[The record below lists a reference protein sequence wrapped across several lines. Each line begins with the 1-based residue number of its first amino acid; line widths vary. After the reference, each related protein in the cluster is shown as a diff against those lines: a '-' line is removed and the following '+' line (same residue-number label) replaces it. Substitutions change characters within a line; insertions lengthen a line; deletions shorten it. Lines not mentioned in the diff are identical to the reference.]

1 MAPCY
6 TQPISNTE
14 DHIHY
19 TADHIHQLRTCLLE
33 RICTCSL
40 LVRFGFPALI
50 LSDFLTKRRQR
61 DKVQLRTAV
70 LISKIIFACIYPIIL

>member
-19 TADHIHQLRTCLLE
+19 TMDHIHHTTDHIHQLRTCLLE
-33 RICTCSL
+33 RICTCPL

-50 LSDFLTKRRQR
+50 LSDFKEKKAKGQGTVMHRCLK
-61 DKVQLRTAV
+61 
-70 LISKIIFACIYPIIL
+70 